1 MKSKY
6 RDTIIFFKVG
16 KFYELY
22 EVSLQSV
29 CCLVQDRMCTR
40 AQYHCLHSLMAPER
54 LLPVCIYLTR
64 RAPLRTMPR

>member
-29 CCLVQDRMCTR
+29 CRMVQNLIC
-40 AQYHCLHSLMAPER
+40 A
-54 LLPVCIYLTR
+54 
-64 RAPLRTMPR
+64 